1 MFELTEADIFRLVD
15 MFASSDVT
23 FMQVRAGDV
32 DLVMSRN
39 EPDGVRPDPDAG
51 VSKSVGATES
61 SAGAAAGAAPVA
73 AVLEPARS
81 APPAPAAEAAAVDP
95 GLVSVDASTLGAFYR
110 APRPDLPP
118 YVDVGS
124 TVEADTTVGLIEAM
138 KIFTGVTAGLRG
150 TVVEVL
156 VEDGQFVEY
165 GQPLFRVRPSG
176 AESAGVS

>member
-1 MFELTEADIFRLVD
+1 MFELTEADIFRLVS
-15 MFASSDVT
+15 MFASSDMT

-39 EPDGVRPDPDAG
+39 EQDGVRPDSDA
-51 VSKSVGATES
+51 VSKSVGATVPP
-61 SAGAAAGAAPVA
+61 AGAAAGAP
-73 AVLEPARS
+73 PAR
-81 APPAPAAEAAAVDP
+81 AAEAAAVDP

-165 GQPLFRVRPSG
+165 GQPLFQVRPSG
-176 AESAGVS
+176 AESAGVL

>member
-1 MFELTEADIFRLVD
+1 MFELTEADVFRLVE
-15 MFASSDVT
+15 MFTSSDAT
-23 FMQVRAGDV
+23 FMQVRVDDV
-32 DLVMSRN
+32 ELVLSRN
-39 EPDGVRPDPDAG
+39 DQDGVRADSDAG
-51 VSKSVGATES
+51 VSDSATLPPV
-61 SAGAAAGAAPVA
+61 GAAAGAAPVA
-73 AVLEPARS
+73 AAVEGPRS
-81 APPAPAAEAAAVDP
+81 APPAPAPEAVAATADP
-95 GLVSVDASTLGAFYR
+95 ALVSVDAPSIGAFYR

-118 YVDVGS
+118 YVEVGS

-138 KIFTGVTAGLRG
+138 KVFTGVTAGLRG